1 MYSLQGRKS
10 GHNCLVDSF
19 SPSSRRSSRPSEDEK
34 VLMKNQNVCD
44 YFPQIAKAVIDLTA
58 HDLLKQKFPSR
69 PSERM
74 HMVGSI
80 ISVNFETII
89 MWGDAHG
96 KYH

>member
-1 MYSLQGRKS
+1 
-10 GHNCLVDSF
+10 
-19 SPSSRRSSRPSEDEK
+19 
-34 VLMKNQNVCD
+34 MKNQNVCVTISR
-44 YFPQIAKAVIDLTA
+44 QIAKAVIDLTA

-74 HMVGSI
+74 HMVGI
-80 ISVNFETII
+80 ISVNLETII

>member
-1 MYSLQGRKS
+1 MTIFR
-10 GHNCLVDSF
+10 
-19 SPSSRRSSRPSEDEK
+19 
-34 VLMKNQNVCD
+34 
-44 YFPQIAKAVIDLTA
+44 QIAKAVIDLTA

-74 HMVGSI
+74 HMVSI